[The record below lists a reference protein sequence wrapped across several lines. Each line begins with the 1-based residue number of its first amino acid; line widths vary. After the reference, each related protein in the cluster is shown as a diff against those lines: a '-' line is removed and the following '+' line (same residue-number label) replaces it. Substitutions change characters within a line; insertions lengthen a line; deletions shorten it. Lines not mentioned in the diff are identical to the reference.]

1 VDHLAEIVA
10 RHAVAVLCVA
20 TLALLAA
27 TATFWTLI
35 NAHAPAVWRRAVQA
49 WNALAATGL
58 AARARRLPVL
68 RHPVAGTLNAARFL
82 GLFAVIAFL
91 LAAAAL
97 ALFVE
102 LADEIDADESLGRFD
117 VALSNALRLH
127 LPHDMLR
134 FFSVITRLGD
144 PEFLVALVAVVAF
157 GLLVVR
163 RGALAAAWIVATSS
177 GALLNRVLKTWFERT
192 RPFHD
197 HGLASETSWS
207 FPSGHASGS
216 MLVYGLL
223 CYLVVRHAPRAWHLP
238 VALTSVALIVFV
250 GSSRVLLQV
259 HYLSDV
265 LAGYASGAAWI
276 AVWVAGLEAV
286 RRRTGP
292 VVQPAR
298 PGG

>member
-1 VDHLAEIVA
+1 M
-10 RHAVAVLCVA
+10 
-20 TLALLAA
+20 
-27 TATFWTLI
+27 
-35 NAHAPAVWRRAVQA
+35 QA

-144 PEFLVALVAVVAF
+144 PEFLVALVAAVAC

-163 RGALAAAWIVATSS
+163 RGALAAGTRRIRLPRMRGIVPAAGRGLRGRSDAGGVT
-177 GALLNRVLKTWFERT
+177 RVL
-192 RPFHD
+192 
-197 HGLASETSWS
+197 SE
-207 FPSGHASGS
+207 PHASACGTS
-216 MLVYGLL
+216 GFL
-223 CYLVVRHAPRAWHLP
+223 RPSRATAP
-238 VALTSVALIVFV
+238 
-250 GSSRVLLQV
+250 
-259 HYLSDV
+259 
-265 LAGYASGAAWI
+265 
-276 AVWVAGLEAV
+276 
-286 RRRTGP
+286 
-292 VVQPAR
+292 
-298 PGG
+298 